1 MEYTRFEKA
10 RIIGARAL
18 QISMG
23 APVLVY
29 LPENIVDPL
38 DIAMYEFEKGVIP
51 ITVKRAK

>member
-23 APVLVY
+23 APVLIH
-29 LPENIVDPL
+29 LPEDIVDPL
-38 DIAMYEFEKGVIP
+38 DIAMYEFEKGAIP

>member
-23 APVLVY
+23 APVLIH
-29 LPENIVDPL
+29 LSEDIVDPL